1 MLQKPNESLAVVNE
15 YEKLYI
21 VSFARN
27 LDLARLRDEF
37 TWKHNAS
44 VCFQAGWAVI
54 LKALTLVHVHP
65 VIYWT

>member
-44 VCFQAGWAVI
+44 VCFQAG
-54 LKALTLVHVHP
+54 
-65 VIYWT
+65 

>member
-27 LDLARLRDEF
+27 LDLARLRDDEF

-44 VCFQAGWAVI
+44 VCFQAG
-54 LKALTLVHVHP
+54 
-65 VIYWT
+65 